1 MRRLA
6 AQCELEGPRITGP
19 ITSLKMLGNF
29 SIECC
34 RCGEFIQIS
43 KAIVLLFAKNPH
55 MLFGKPLTELI
66 LPALIAVFV
75 LLGLIL
81 AVALYRDYLKHKN
94 NLEPNSW
101 TKTGFIGFL
110 SNFLDTLGIGSFA
123 TETAMFKFFK
133 QSQDRVIPGTLNVA
147 NAIPTIAQAIIYTQI
162 VEVEPLTLLLMLL
175 AAVIGSQFGA
185 GVVAKL
191 PEKKI
196 QIIMGV
202 ALLITAGFLF
212 TRAIQKSPEVG
223 SFTLEDKTYSPGGA
237 VILGEGDTVLI
248 KTNGDFAFSSPQT
261 ASKSILINVILPDGT
276 KQTKTY
282 SGVKENL
289 KGNLLEEKGEV
300 GLSGMKLAIGVIA
313 NLILGAL
320 MTAGIGLYAPCMA
333 LVALLGMSAKTAFP
347 IMMGSCAMLMPV
359 AGLKFIKEG
368 AYNRRAS
375 FAIAITG
382 VFGVLIAAY
391 IVKELP
397 MEYLRWLVV
406 AVVIYTSV
414 AMLRSAMARKAV
426 S

>member
-1 MRRLA
+1 M
-6 AQCELEGPRITGP
+6 
-19 ITSLKMLGNF
+19 
-29 SIECC
+29 
-34 RCGEFIQIS
+34 
-43 KAIVLLFAKNPH
+43 LLFVKNPH

-66 LPALIAVFV
+66 LPALIAVFA
-75 LLGLIL
+75 LLGVVL
-81 AVALYRDYLKHKN
+81 AVALYRDYLRHKN

-101 TKTGFIGFL
+101 TKTGVIGFL
-110 SNFLDTLGIGSFA
+110 ANFLDTLGIGSFA

-175 AAVIGSQFGA
+175 AAVMGSQLGA
-185 GVVAKL
+185 GVVAKM
-191 PEKKI
+191 PERKI
-196 QIIMGV
+196 QVIMGV
-202 ALLITAGFLF
+202 ALLVTAGFLVS
-212 TRAIQKSPEVG
+212 RALQSG
-223 SFTLEDKTYSPGGA
+223 TT
-237 VILGEGDTVLI
+237 DTEA
-248 KTNGDFAFSSPQT
+248 T
-261 ASKSILINVILPDGT
+261 
-276 KQTKTY
+276 
-282 SGVKENL
+282 
-289 KGNLLEEKGEV
+289 EV
-300 GLSGMKLAIGVIA
+300 GLTGAKLAIGVLG
-313 NLILGAL
+313 NFILGAL

-414 AMLRSAMARKAV
+414 AMLRSAMNRKAV
-426 S
+426 A